1 MLKMRRT
8 RLAVL
13 GGIVVMLSNLAL
25 ITPSSAATEGDLG
38 AVSSGKISIAV
49 SVAPKL
55 KVLSLQGSFPLE
67 RGELSLHDGCIASN
81 MRNTSYGVS
90 AHQRSGMLRLAWSD
104 GRGTSRELPANTTVE
119 GFSSAP
125 STANCNGGLRIALS
139 NVIETSPPADVV
151 TVLLVP
157 M

>member
-1 MLKMRRT
+1 MIKMRRS
-8 RLAVL
+8 RSAVL
-13 GGIVVMLSNLAL
+13 GGIVFMLSNLAL

-38 AVSSGKISIAV
+38 SVSSGMISITV

-55 KVLSLQGSFPLE
+55 KVLGIQESFVLE
-67 RGELSLHDGCIASN
+67 SGELSLHDGCIASN
-81 MRNTSYGVS
+81 MLNRSYGVS
-90 AHQRSGMLRLAWSD
+90 AHQRSGMLRLVWSD
-104 GRGTSRELPANTTVE
+104 GVGTSMELPANTTVE

-139 NVIETSPPADVV
+139 NANETSPPADVV